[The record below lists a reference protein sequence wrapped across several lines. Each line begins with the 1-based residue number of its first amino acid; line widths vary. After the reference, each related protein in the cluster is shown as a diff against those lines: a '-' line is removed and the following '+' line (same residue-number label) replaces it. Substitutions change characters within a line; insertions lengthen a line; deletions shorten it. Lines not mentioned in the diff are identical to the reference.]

1 MKIPADA
8 IIPEEKFTRYLLVKR
23 DFDDKSQY
31 LKKAGYTIENYSILI
46 NDIKSMIIQN
56 EAIEDKTD
64 EYGTFYT
71 VTGKLTGTSNQNLRV
86 TTIWMKRKAD
96 GVFQFITLIPERRI

>member
-31 LKKAGYTIENYSILI
+31 LKKAGYTIE
-46 NDIKSMIIQN
+46 D
-56 EAIEDKTD
+56 
-64 EYGTFYT
+64 
-71 VTGKLTGTSNQNLRV
+71 
-86 TTIWMKRKAD
+86 WKAD
-96 GVFQFITLIPERRI
+96 RDIQSKPESYNYLDEKESRRGVSVHNADPRKEDLIWNFTRECH